1 MVKGL
6 GSKERVFI
14 VIAICP
20 DSYKRSNNGKKN
32 SKQFPHKLPND
43 PQTPIK
49 TGKRTKPRI
58 TQPTLSNEFKDLIM
72 RHFNLVL

>member
-6 GSKERVFI
+6 GGKEKVFI

-32 SKQFPHKLPND
+32 SKQSPHKLPND

-49 TGKRTKPRI
+49 PGGGQNHAFLNQR
-58 TQPTLSNEFKDLIM
+58 SVVNFKIK
-72 RHFNLVL
+72 

>member
-1 MVKGL
+1 MVERFELRNGERFGGAK
-6 GSKERVFI
+6 RVFI

-32 SKQFPHKLPND
+32 SKQSPHKLPND

-49 TGKRTKPRI
+49 RGRGQNHTFLNQGFP
-58 TQPTLSNEFKDLIM
+58 LNSGN
-72 RHFNLVL
+72 